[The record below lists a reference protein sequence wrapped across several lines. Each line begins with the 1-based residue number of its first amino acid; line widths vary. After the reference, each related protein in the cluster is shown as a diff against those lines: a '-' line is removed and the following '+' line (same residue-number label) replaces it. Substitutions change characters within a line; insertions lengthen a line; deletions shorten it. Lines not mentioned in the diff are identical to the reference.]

1 MDNDGDGVVNG
12 DDACPDGDAGW
23 VSDASTDHD
32 GDGCRDSEDLDD
44 DNDGIMDDTDLC
56 PKGVVG
62 PSVEDYDSDGCR
74 NSEDQDDDND
84 GLDDLSDTCPQGF
97 IGLTADEDYNGD
109 GCRDYSVN
117 LFDVG
122 SRNDV
127 MFFEN
132 ISSPLPASCMLT
144 SVNNSV
150 LLCTDPASLGRSTPT
165 IHIIGNASDNWFD
178 YILEAEEARV
188 AARLHPVQCTNGD
201 FNFIVDTAIVNQWLC
216 GSTREFPF
224 LIGLIQGESFPEGVE
239 IDETNGKF
247 SGRPQAVSNYETTMV
262 NVSNYYTYKWIDVS
276 FAITHS
282 PPDIDDQNL
291 DFIGQD
297 SVQINSGQSVVT
309 YWAIETGQTPKGV
322 YFKDDTGEFYG
333 EFKGAYE
340 TEELFRINA
349 TNSGGY
355 QIVKVKITFS
365 SDEPQVS
372 PPLNDS
378 NETPMWFVGA
388 ILGLIFAV
396 IWVVR
401 YTGSGKEI
409 PAPPPQLPVV
419 PVIISPNQPPQ
430 DLQSQFAQKMLY
442 YLGKPGD
449 KASDQ
454 HHYMNLGD
462 SQLSTWVQQ
471 TSPTLRVPLEI
482 AVATSYPTKWLTTKS
497 QEQSEIDCQTHVS
510 DFIAGVIGMGATVIQ
525 SFGAYPHRGKVSW
538 ENCCVVKADKTP
550 MELIEMLHEI
560 RAHMWTY
567 CNLLDQEAVYVKIFN
582 DGEFI
587 NPLKKMRVDEIK
599 AMREEK
605 DEPHRSIA
613 INWEVKIGTKS

>member
-1 MDNDGDGVVNG
+1 
-12 DDACPDGDAGW
+12 
-23 VSDASTDHD
+23 
-32 GDGCRDSEDLDD
+32 
-44 DNDGIMDDTDLC
+44 
-56 PKGVVG
+56 
-62 PSVEDYDSDGCR
+62 
-74 NSEDQDDDND
+74 
-84 GLDDLSDTCPQGF
+84 
-97 IGLTADEDYNGD
+97 
-109 GCRDYSVN
+109 
-117 LFDVG
+117 
-122 SRNDV
+122 
-127 MFFEN
+127 
-132 ISSPLPASCMLT
+132 
-144 SVNNSV
+144 
-150 LLCTDPASLGRSTPT
+150 
-165 IHIIGNASDNWFD
+165 
-178 YILEAEEARV
+178 
-188 AARLHPVQCTNGD
+188 
-201 FNFIVDTAIVNQWLC
+201 
-216 GSTREFPF
+216 
-224 LIGLIQGESFPEGVE
+224 VE

-355 QIVKVKITFS
+355 SVAKVTITFS

-401 YTGSGKEI
+401 YTGSEKEI
-409 PAPPPQLPVV
+409 PPPPPHPPVV
-419 PVIISPNQPPQ
+419 VPPVIISPIQSPE

-442 YLGKPGD
+442 YLGKHGQRR
-449 KASDQ
+449 SDQ

-462 SQLSTWVQQ
+462 PKLSKWVQQ
-471 TSPTLRVPLEI
+471 TPPTLRVPLEI
-482 AVATSYPTKWLTTKS
+482 VVATSYPTDWLTKKS
-497 QEQSEIDCQTHVS
+497 PKQSETECNTAVNK
-510 DFIAGVIGMGATVIQ
+510 FLNGVVGMGATVIQ
-525 SFGAYPHRGKVSW
+525 SVGAYPLRGGVSW
-538 ENCCVVKADKTP
+538 ENCCVLKADKTP
-550 MELIEMLHEI
+550 TELIEMLHEI
-560 RAHMWTY
+560 RAHMWDY
-567 CNLLDQEAVYVKIFN
+567 CNYLKQEAVYVKIFN
-582 DGEFI
+582 DVEFI
-587 NPLKKMRVDEIK
+587 NPLLNTQIETIK
-599 AMREEK
+599 AMREK
-605 DEPHRSIA
+605 MDEPHVSVA
-613 INWEVKIGTKS
+613 IDWQAKIDNKS